1 MPSSFVRRMA
11 EKRWPWERISSPP
24 KWMSIVVQ
32 LAHAS
37 VIAVNVGSSATR
49 RRPSVSSE
57 NTTPKPNVASGGL
70 RSMTVT
76 SWRGSAF
83 LSRIER

>member
-1 MPSSFVRRMA
+1 MA
-11 EKRWPWERISSPP
+11 EKRWPWERITSPP
-24 KWMSIVVQ
+24 KCTSIVVHV
-32 LAHAS
+32 AHAS
-37 VIAVNVGSSATR
+37 VIAVKVGSSASR

-57 NTTPKPNVASGGL
+57 NTTPKPKVASGGL
-70 RSMTVT
+70 RSTTTT